1 MQRTRTSQRRCAQAQ
16 MESLKSEDVCYRSP
30 KSVKVQMPVNVAI
43 ASVSITLPREQRL
56 AGFIQIL
63 YRWDETPDDVLNS
76 GLVNTNSVH
85 FETNLLL

>member
-1 MQRTRTSQRRCAQAQ
+1 
-16 MESLKSEDVCYRSP
+16 
-30 KSVKVQMPVNVAI
+30 MPVNVAI

-76 GLVNTNSVH
+76 GLVSTNSVH